1 VTLLFRRTEALE
13 AQIDALLDAISE
25 GTLVFQQGIA
35 DYLQKDAERFEQR
48 LKAIATFESK
58 ADALRR
64 EIETRLYRES
74 LIPDHRGDVLGLLE
88 NIDNVIDEAKKT
100 LHQFAVER
108 PEVPADLTG
117 DFLELAKAGV
127 DAAQHL
133 VSAVRAFFR
142 DITAVPDHIH
152 KVYFYEKEA
161 DRLADRLKR
170 KIFTRDDLDLA
181 HKIHLRYFCLHVET
195 LSDRAEEVADRLAIY
210 TIKRTL

>member
-1 VTLLFRRTEALE
+1 MTLLFRRTRALE
-13 AQIDALLDAISE
+13 AQIDELLDAISE

-35 DYLQKDAERFEQR
+35 DFLQKDVERFEQR
-48 LKAIATFESK
+48 LKAIAVFESK

-100 LHQFAVER
+100 LSQFAVEK

-117 DFLELAKAGV
+117 DFLDLAKAGV
-127 DAAQHL
+127 EAAQHL

-142 DITAVPDHIH
+142 DITVVPDHIH

-161 DRLADRLKR
+161 DRIADRLKR
-170 KIFTRDDLDLA
+170 KIFSRDDLDLA

>member
-1 VTLLFRRTEALE
+1 MTLLFRRTRALE
-13 AQIDALLDAISE
+13 AQIDELLDAISE

-35 DYLQKDAERFEQR
+35 DFLQKDVERFEQR
-48 LKAIATFESK
+48 LKAIAVFESK

-108 PEVPADLTG
+108 PVVPADLTG
-117 DFLELAKAGV
+117 EFLDLAKAGV
-127 DAAQHL
+127 EAAQHL

-195 LSDRAEEVADRLAIY
+195 LTDRAEEVADRLAIY

>member
-1 VTLLFRRTEALE
+1 MTLLFRRTRALE
-13 AQIDALLDAISE
+13 AQIDELLDAISE

-35 DYLQKDAERFEQR
+35 DYLAKDAERFEQR

-108 PEVPADLTG
+108 PEVPHDLTG
-117 DFLELAKAGV
+117 EFLDLAKAGV

-161 DRLADRLKR
+161 DRIADRLKR
-170 KIFTRDDLDLA
+170 RIFTREDLDLA

>member
-1 VTLLFRRTEALE
+1 MNHDPRLRLTDADGLADNPDPAFIVLDIRRRDIETGNIASALE
-13 AQIDALLDAISE
+13 RLHVLTDS
-25 GTLVFQQGIA
+25 
-35 DYLQKDAERFEQR
+35 AENM
-48 LKAIATFESK
+48 
-58 ADALRR
+58 
-64 EIETRLYRES
+64 RLYRES

-100 LHQFAVER
+100 LAQFAVER
-108 PEVPADLTG
+108 PEIPSDLAP
-117 DFLELAKAGV
+117 DYLELARAGTQ
-127 DAAQHL
+127 AAQHL

-142 DITAVPDHIH
+142 DLTVVPDHIH

>member
-1 VTLLFRRTEALE
+1 MTLLFRRTAALE
-13 AQIDALLDAISE
+13 AQIDELLDAISE

-35 DYLQKDAERFEQR
+35 DYLAKDAERFEQR

-108 PEVPADLTG
+108 PDVPADLTG
-117 DFLELAKAGV
+117 DYLELSKAGV

-161 DRLADRLKR
+161 DRIADRLKR
-170 KIFTRDDLDLA
+170 KIFSRADLDLA
-181 HKIHLRYFCLHVET
+181 RKIHLRYFCLHVET

>member
-1 VTLLFRRTEALE
+1 MTLLFKRTRALE
-13 AQIDALLDAISE
+13 GQIDELLDAISE
-25 GTLVFQQGIA
+25 GTLVFEQGLR
-35 DYLQKDAERFEQR
+35 DYLQKDLDRFEQR
-48 LKAIATFESK
+48 LKAIADFERT
-58 ADALRR
+58 ADELRR

-100 LHQFAVER
+100 LGQFSVER
-108 PEVPADLTG
+108 PDVPEDLVG
-117 DFLELAKAGV
+117 DYLELAKAGT

-142 DITAVPDHIH
+142 DITSVPDHIH

-161 DRLADRLKR
+161 DRIADRLKR
-170 KIFTRDDLDLA
+170 KIFSRDLDLA
-181 HKIHLRYFCLHVET
+181 RKIHLRYFCLHVEN